1 MNDWFGMMLGFLW
14 IFAVIGVSTVAQKK
28 GWFGDETARKFIH
41 IMLGFWIILAYITI
55 ENIWIALIAPVVF
68 IVLNT
73 LSYRFNL
80 ISAME
85 RDEKSANDLGTVYYV
100 ISLAIVTG
108 VTWQL
113 DLQLV
118 GVYAILV
125 LAIGDGLS
133 ALVGKRFPAIK
144 LYKEKSL
151 SGFLAVFLSALIL
164 GFTLLPEIGLALILL
179 AFIGAFIELVTPK
192 GLDNLTLPLILLALT
207 LGLVI

>member
-1 MNDWFGMMLGFLW
+1 MNDWLGMGLGFLW
-14 IFAVIGVSTVAQKK
+14 IFAVIGVSTIAQKK
-28 GWFGDETARKFIH
+28 GWFGDETSRKFIH
-41 IMLGFWIILAYITI
+41 ILVGFWILIAYGTI
-55 ENIWIALIAPVVF
+55 ENLGIALIAPLVF
-68 IVLNT
+68 IVLNY

-85 RDEKSANDLGTVYYV
+85 RDDKSANDLGTVYYV
-100 ISLAIVTG
+100 VSLALVTG
-108 VTWQL
+108 ITWQF
-113 DLQLV
+113 DLKLV

-133 ALVGKRFPAIK
+133 ALIGKRFPTVK

-151 SGFLAVFLSALIL
+151 SGFFAVFISALVL
-164 GFTLLPEIGLALILL
+164 GFILIPEIGLALILL

-207 LGLVI
+207 LGLVM